1 MAARLASSLV
11 SQTAPP
17 GLLAASIVDRY
28 LFENPWPLIGAII
41 FAAAIALAFLS
52 RKGKSTPSPAGVV
65 IALACCLGVWLVA
78 RNVTTDRER
87 VRALTLQL
95 VDVTARSDEAALA
108 PMLADDF
115 TLYLRVGNVSHDT
128 SMDRAATL
136 QQIHRTLGTIYKP
149 KDWRVT
155 TNEVATND
163 TQATSNLSVTVTTE
177 MYPMPHRSSWRVDW
191 RREPGGRWRVFAIEL
206 LDMPGIASP

>member
-1 MAARLASSLV
+1 MAARLSSSLV
-11 SQTAPP
+11 PRAGAPF
-17 GLLAASIVDRY
+17 LLADSLVDRY

-41 FAAAIALAFLS
+41 LAGAIALGFLS
-52 RKGKSTPSPAGVV
+52 RKGSPTRPAACVV
-65 IALACCLGVWLVA
+65 IVLACCVGVWLVA
-78 RNVTTDRER
+78 RHVTTDRER
-87 VRALTLQL
+87 VSALTRQL
-95 VDVTARSDEAALA
+95 VDVAARSDEAALA
-108 PMLADDF
+108 SMLADDF

-136 QQIHRTLGTIYKP
+136 QQTHRTLGTIYKL

-155 TNEVATND
+155 SNEVATSG

-177 MYPMPHRSSWRVDW
+177 LYPMPHRSSWRVDW
-191 RREPGGRWRVFAIEL
+191 RREPGGEWRAFAVEL